1 MHIDNHKCYARLLKN
16 INHFNSFFRKM
27 GTVSIEKELVKL
39 ESMVPALKNKENEM
53 VGLFH
58 NH

>member
-1 MHIDNHKCYARLLKN
+1 
-16 INHFNSFFRKM
+16 M

-58 NH
+58 NHWSYFLLEAI